1 MPVQYSGDR
10 ITFSDGSTVGS
21 GWSGFKNRII
31 NGDMRIDQ
39 RNAGASVT
47 PAASSIVYTL
57 DRWLAYQ
64 SLSSRFS
71 IQRNANSVTPPAG
84 FTNYLGVT
92 SLTGTAPASTD
103 INVLVHRIEGFNT
116 ADLAFGTSSAS
127 AVTLSFWVRSS
138 LTGSF
143 GASLK
148 NNANNRSY
156 AFNYVISASNTWEQ
170 KTITVPGETTGTWLT
185 DNNIGIA
192 LTFDLGSGSTYRGTA
207 NSWSTSDLFAP
218 TGSTNLVGTNGA
230 TFYITGV
237 QLEKGS
243 TATSFDYRPYGTELA
258 LCQRYYELLEQTG
271 TVNDRP
277 FGIGGAYNASG
288 QVWGQACVFFKV
300 IKRASPTVT
309 FTGASTF
316 GQHSPG
322 AFRNILT
329 SISLNTASTTALQ
342 LNTISGTS
350 GGSATAQGIAMI
362 LEAANGQTAS
372 IGISAEL

>member
-1 MPVQYSGDR
+1 MTKARDLSQVPNASL
-10 ITFSDGSTVGS
+10 
-21 GWSGFKNRII
+21 GFKNRII

-39 RNAGASVT
+39 RNNGASVT
-47 PAASSIVYTL
+47 PTASSIVYTL

-64 SLSSRFS
+64 SISSRFS

-92 SLTGTAPASTD
+92 SLAATSPASTD
-103 INVLVHRIEGFNT
+103 INVFVHRIEGFNT

-156 AFNYVISASNTWEQ
+156 PFSYVINAANTWEQ

-185 DNNIGIA
+185 DNNTGIA
-192 LTFDLGSGSTYRGTA
+192 LTFDLGSGSNYRGTA

-218 TGSTNLVGTNGA
+218 TGSVNLVGTNGA

-258 LCQRYYELLEQTG
+258 LCQRYYEVLPVQPNIGLNLVSASYSGVNSWTSWDFKQTKR
-271 TVNDRP
+271 TTP
-277 FGIGGAYNASG
+277 TLAGGNGYTGSWATESTAYFNNGSSVFASS
-288 QVWGQACVFFKV
+288 AA
-300 IKRASPTVT
+300 I
-309 FTGASTF
+309 
-316 GQHSPG
+316 
-322 AFRNILT
+322 
-329 SISLNTASTTALQ
+329 TA
-342 LNTISGTS
+342 
-350 GGSATAQGIAMI
+350 
-362 LEAANGQTAS
+362 
-372 IGISAEL
+372 SAEL